1 MRIVVN
7 HLTRMQPGYICVAG
21 VDLAT
26 GRHVRPVSESGRL
39 GTVLLVRERGPF
51 DIAAVA
57 DLGPAKPAGQA
68 PEWEDHRFERF
79 KARRIESLAPADFW
93 RSLTLVSAERL
104 RDLFGPDLRPNGHGA
119 TVDVGKGKASLGCLA
134 GVRPVLYI
142 TPDGKIRAQFRS
154 EGFDLDLSV
163 TDIRLYEA
171 NGLTARAACV
181 VDLNRRLTAGIEAIL
196 SLGLGRAWLKEG
208 EPVSHHWLQLN
219 NLHLADD
226 PTWQDSAR

>member
-57 DLGPAKPAGQA
+57 DLGQVKPAGQA
-68 PEWEDHRFERF
+68 PEWEDYRFERF
-79 KARRIESLAPADFW
+79 KARRVESLAPADFW
-93 RSLTLVSAERL
+93 RSLTLVSATRL

-119 TVDVGKGKASLGCLA
+119 TVDVGQGKASLGCLA

-142 TPDGKIRAQFRS
+142 GADGKVRAQFRS

-171 NGLTARAACV
+171 DGLTPRAACMT
-181 VDLNRRLTAGIEAIL
+181 DLNRRLAAGVMVIL
-196 SLGLGRAWLKEG
+196 SLGLGRAWLKAG
-208 EPVSHHWLQLN
+208 EAVSHHWLQLN

-226 PTWQDSAR
+226 PAWQDVAR

>member
-57 DLGPAKPAGQA
+57 DLGQVQPAGQA
-68 PEWEDHRFERF
+68 PEWEDYRFERF
-79 KARRIESLAPADFW
+79 KARRVEDLTPADFW
-93 RSLTLVSAERL
+93 RSLTLVSATRL

-119 TVDVGKGKASLGCLA
+119 TVDVGKGNASLGCLS
-134 GVRPVLYI
+134 GVRPVLYVA
-142 TPDGKIRAQFRS
+142 PDGKVRAQFRS

-163 TDIRLYEA
+163 TDIRLYA
-171 NGLTARAACV
+171 ADGLTPRAACV
-181 VDLNRRLTAGIEAIL
+181 TDLNRRLAAGVEAIL
-196 SLGLGRAWLKEG
+196 SLGLGRAWLKAG

-226 PTWQDSAR
+226 PTWQDAAR